1 MKSNLYLFAGREEL
15 QKQLQDIPYVD
26 STPQQTGQTPIFP
39 NRSVS
44 TTLPALQLFGLT
56 HGGGLASNAS
66 GDNTLLHMKLRR
78 RNAQEWEFLA
88 TVLDRVLLI
97 VFSIL
102 VITVTG
108 VVIVVGE
115 IISYTY
121 QLEDQKNN
129 ITTVGF

>member
-1 MKSNLYLFAGREEL
+1 
-15 QKQLQDIPYVD
+15 VD
-26 STPQQTGQTPIFP
+26 STPQQPGHTPTFP
-39 NRSVS
+39 NRSFS
-44 TTLPALQLFGLT
+44 TTLPALQLFGLN
-56 HGGGLASNAS
+56 HGGGLGSNAS

-108 VVIVVGE
+108 VMIFVGE

-129 ITTVGF
+129 ITSVGL